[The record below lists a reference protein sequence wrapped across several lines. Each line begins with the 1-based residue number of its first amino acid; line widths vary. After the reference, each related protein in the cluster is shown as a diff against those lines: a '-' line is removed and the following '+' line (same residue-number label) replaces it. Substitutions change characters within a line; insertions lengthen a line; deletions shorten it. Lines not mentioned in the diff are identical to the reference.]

1 MQAIKKL
8 QEKNIFKEDSIVE
21 SFIEKSLWGSPLY
34 KKVFLRVKNLD
45 KRIVFVK
52 N

>member
-1 MQAIKKL
+1 MQAIKRL

-34 KKVFLRVKNLD
+34 KKVFLRVKKPRQED
-45 KRIVFVK
+45 CI
-52 N
+52 